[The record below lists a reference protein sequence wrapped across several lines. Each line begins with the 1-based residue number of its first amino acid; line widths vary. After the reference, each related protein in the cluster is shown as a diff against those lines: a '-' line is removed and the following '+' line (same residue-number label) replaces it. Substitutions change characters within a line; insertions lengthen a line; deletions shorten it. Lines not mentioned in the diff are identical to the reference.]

1 MPQVLWPHRL
11 NCPWRASATPAMV
24 RSTLSVPTATIGAVQ
39 LAARMLAASAS
50 VAAVPAC
57 TPTVERAGSLYVAL
71 RIDTLISVA
80 ICHF

>member
-11 NCPWRASATPAMV
+11 NCPWRASASAAMV
-24 RSTLSVPTATIGAVQ
+24 RSPMSGPAASIGAVQ
-39 LAARMLAASAS
+39 LAARMLATSTS
-50 VAAVPAC
+50 LAAMPAWAPAFEQ
-57 TPTVERAGSLYVAL
+57 TEALFVAL